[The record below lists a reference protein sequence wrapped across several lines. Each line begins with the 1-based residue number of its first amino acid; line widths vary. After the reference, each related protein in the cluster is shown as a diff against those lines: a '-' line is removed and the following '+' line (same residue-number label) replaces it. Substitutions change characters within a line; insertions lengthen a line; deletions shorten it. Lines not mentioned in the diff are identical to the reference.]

1 MTPRPSAAVSVSPDV
16 MKIERALTRATYLS
30 GRARQHERLM
40 SLSGLP
46 LDRAA
51 VAVLRQLAE
60 SEPLRLGELAARLS
74 VEASHVTRQVQHLER
89 TGYATRIPDPDDR
102 RAQRI
107 QLTPTGR
114 EAFARVREASVRGMQ
129 AALADWSPE
138 DLEQLASLIDRMVD
152 DFVERAEAKID
163 VPPDA

>member
-1 MTPRPSAAVSVSPDV
+1 MSTPPPAAGDVSPDV
-16 MKIERALTRATYLS
+16 LMIERALTRAAYLS

-40 SLSGLP
+40 ALSGLP

-89 TGYATRIPDPDDR
+89 GGYASRVRDPDDR
-102 RAQRI
+102 RAQRVR
-107 QLTPTGR
+107 LTPAG
-114 EAFARVREASVRGMQ
+114 EDAFARIREASARGMQ
-129 AALADWSPE
+129 MALAGWSPE
-138 DLEQLASLIDRMVD
+138 ELRQLASLVHRMVD
-152 DFVERAEAKID
+152 DFMRRAEAGL
-163 VPPDA
+163 